1 MDSMRRMNAYVKL
14 NFQRCLSQGKTLVI
28 CICLAVFF
36 YLYFGDVRGADGVGT
51 ENWYYGDVSCCDQQ
65 YVYVVYYMDWFCA
78 DYM

>member
-36 YLYFGDVRGADGVGT
+36 YLYFGDV
-51 ENWYYGDVSCCDQQ
+51 SCCDQQ